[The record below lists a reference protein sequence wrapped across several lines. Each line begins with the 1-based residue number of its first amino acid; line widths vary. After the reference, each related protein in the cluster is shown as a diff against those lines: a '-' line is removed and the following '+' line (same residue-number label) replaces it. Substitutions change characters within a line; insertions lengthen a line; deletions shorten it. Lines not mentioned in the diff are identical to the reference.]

1 MDMEDEI
8 LSIFTKKK
16 TSSVAE
22 VKEKRNEKITFM
34 MMRGPGKPIRDVRMS
49 AKGFRTGLALFCF
62 SLVGLGATGA
72 FFVQDYAVNRITLT
86 NLVAENQRLSE
97 TNATQAAE
105 LEDLQY
111 MAGSMLSKMA
121 DLEEMKTEVR
131 AKVGLEQEQEIEL
144 GNEAD
149 PVNEDGDKAVA
160 GLTVSRSLGSLID
173 YSDYTGNDSGMEMD
187 SLEDLKQELQ
197 EMDQKISQ
205 QAQSMQALM
214 SEVDKQLAFNE
225 AVPDL
230 WPMKG
235 KISSKFGYRKN
246 PFGSGTEFHNGLDIA
261 NKTGTEMRVAGT
273 GIVTF
278 AGYKSGWGN
287 LVMVSHGYGYV
298 SIYAHCSEILVKEG
312 QQLVK
317 GDTIAKCGATGRTTG
332 PHLHYGI
339 QLDGKWIDPLKVLK
353 AEETTD
359 GE

>member
-160 GLTVSRSLGSLID
+160 GLTVSRSLGS
-173 YSDYTGNDSGMEMD
+173 
-187 SLEDLKQELQ
+187 
-197 EMDQKISQ
+197 
-205 QAQSMQALM
+205 
-214 SEVDKQLAFNE
+214 
-225 AVPDL
+225 
-230 WPMKG
+230 
-235 KISSKFGYRKN
+235 
-246 PFGSGTEFHNGLDIA
+246 
-261 NKTGTEMRVAGT
+261 
-273 GIVTF
+273 
-278 AGYKSGWGN
+278 
-287 LVMVSHGYGYV
+287 
-298 SIYAHCSEILVKEG
+298 
-312 QQLVK
+312 
-317 GDTIAKCGATGRTTG
+317 
-332 PHLHYGI
+332 
-339 QLDGKWIDPLKVLK
+339 
-353 AEETTD
+353 
-359 GE
+359 